1 MSHFFAYLSRMKLID
16 RWALMR
22 GTQKENVQEHSLQVA
37 MIAHALA
44 TIKNRYFNGNVNAE
58 RVAVIAIYHDAP
70 EVMTGDLPT
79 PVKYFN
85 NEMKSAYQAIE
96 KYAAAQLVKLL
107 PPEMTTDYEGLF
119 FPKEEDEELH
129 SLVKYADTICAY
141 IKCL

>member
-22 GTQKENVQEHSLQVA
+22 STQKENVQEHSLQVA

-44 TIKNRYFNGNVNAE
+44 TIKNRYYGGNIDAG
-58 RVAVIAIYHDAP
+58 RVAVLAIYHDAS

-85 NEMKSAYQAIE
+85 SEMKSAYQAIE
-96 KYAAAQLVKLL
+96 KYASSQIVKLL
-107 PPEMTTDYEGLF
+107 PEELREDYESLF
-119 FPKEEDEELH
+119 FPKDEDKEL
-129 SLVKYADTICAY
+129 LMMVK
-141 IKCL
+141 